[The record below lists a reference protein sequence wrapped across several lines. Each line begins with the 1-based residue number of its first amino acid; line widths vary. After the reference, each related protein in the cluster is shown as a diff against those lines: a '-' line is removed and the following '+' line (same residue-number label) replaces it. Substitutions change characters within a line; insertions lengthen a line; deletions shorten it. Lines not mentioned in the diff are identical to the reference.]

1 MVALI
6 VYLVVGLVAQAI
18 CIPIATAIRGHK
30 KFHNA
35 MLYMIIAT
43 KVLNNTNHEVYH
55 NMNRFKQY
63 LFIVLYNV
71 AWPCKLYDITKYLIP
86 VMDKAYIDELELL
99 TQKEEL

>member
-18 CIPIATAIRGHK
+18 CFPIAISIRGHK

-35 MLYMIIAT
+35 MSYMIIAT
-43 KVLNNTNHEVYH
+43 KVLNNDNY
-55 NMNRFKQY
+55 NMNSFERY

-71 AWPCKLYDITKYLIP
+71 AWPYKLYNATKYLIP
-86 VMDKAYIDELELL
+86 LMDKAYIDELELL

>member
-18 CIPIATAIRGHK
+18 CCPIATAIRGYK

-43 KVLNNTNHEVYH
+43 KVLNNDNDEAYH
-55 NMNRFKQY
+55 NMNNFERY
-63 LFIVLYNV
+63 LSIVLYNV
-71 AWPCKLYDITKYLIP
+71 AWPYKLYNITKYLIP
-86 VMDKAYIDELELL
+86 LMDKAYIDELELL

>member
-1 MVALI
+1 MVALV

-18 CIPIATAIRGHK
+18 CFPIAISIRGHK

-35 MLYMIIAT
+35 ISYMIIST

-55 NMNRFKQY
+55 NMNNFERY

-71 AWPCKLYDITKYLIP
+71 AWPYKLYNVTKYLIP
-86 VMDKAYIDELELL
+86 LMDKAYIDELELL

>member
-18 CIPIATAIRGHK
+18 CFPIAISIRGHK

-35 MLYMIIAT
+35 MSYMIIAT
-43 KVLNNTNHEVYH
+43 KVLNDDNY
-55 NMNRFKQY
+55 NMTRFKRC

-71 AWPCKLYDITKYLIP
+71 AWPYKLYNVTKYLIP
-86 VMDKAYIDELELL
+86 LMDKAYIDELELL

>member
-6 VYLVVGLVAQAI
+6 VYLVVGLVAQTI
-18 CIPIATAIRGHK
+18 CFPIAISIRGHK

-35 MLYMIIAT
+35 ISYMIIST
-43 KVLNNTNHEVYH
+43 KVLKNDDY
-55 NMNRFKQY
+55 NMNRFKRY

-71 AWPCKLYDITKYLIP
+71 AWPYKLYNVTKYLIP
-86 VMDKAYIDELELL
+86 LMDKAYIDELELL

>member
-18 CIPIATAIRGHK
+18 CFPIATSIRGHK

-35 MLYMIIAT
+35 MLYMIIGT
-43 KVLNNTNHEVYH
+43 KVLNNNNCEVYR
-55 NMNRFKQY
+55 NMNRFKRY

-71 AWPCKLYDITKYLIP
+71 VWPYKLYWVTKDIIP
-86 VMDKAYIDELELL
+86 MIDKAYMNELELS

>member
-18 CIPIATAIRGHK
+18 CFPIATSIRGHK

-35 MLYMIIAT
+35 MLYMIIST

-55 NMNRFKQY
+55 NMNRFKRY

-71 AWPCKLYDITKYLIP
+71 VWPYKLYGIIKCLIP
-86 VMDKAYIDELELL
+86 LMDKAYIDELELL

>member
-6 VYLVVGLVAQAI
+6 VYLVVGLVAQTI

-35 MLYMIIAT
+35 MLYMIIAA

-55 NMNRFKQY
+55 NMNRFERY

-71 AWPCKLYDITKYLIP
+71 AWPYKLYWFIKDTTPMI
-86 VMDKAYIDELELL
+86 DKAYMNELERL

>member
-18 CIPIATAIRGHK
+18 CFPITTAIRGHK

-35 MLYMIIAT
+35 MSYMIIAA
-43 KVLNNTNHEVYH
+43 KVLNNTNDEVYH
-55 NMNRFKQY
+55 NMNRFKKY
-63 LFIVLYNV
+63 LSIVLYNV
-71 AWPCKLYDITKYLIP
+71 AWPYKLYNITKYLIP
-86 VMDKAYIDELELL
+86 LMDKAYIDELELL

>member
-6 VYLVVGLVAQAI
+6 VYLVVGLVAQTI
-18 CIPIATAIRGHK
+18 CFPIATSIRGHK

-35 MLYMIIAT
+35 YLYMIIAT

-55 NMNRFKQY
+55 NMNRFKRY

-71 AWPCKLYDITKYLIP
+71 AWPYKMYWLIKDIIP
-86 VMDKAYIDELELL
+86 MIDKAYMNELELL

>member
-18 CIPIATAIRGHK
+18 CFPIAISIRGHK

-35 MLYMIIAT
+35 MSYMIIST
-43 KVLNNTNHEVYH
+43 KVLKNANY
-55 NMNRFKQY
+55 NMNRFKRY

-71 AWPCKLYDITKYLIP
+71 AWPYKLYNVTRYLIP
-86 VMDKAYIDELELL
+86 LMDKAYIDELELL